1 MRFRMILKYEKLN
14 KDIFSYIEN
23 RIALN
28 RDVMTISREV
38 ISKFPTWIILTN
50 VEASMQLDI
59 AEQLV
64 KQAIYLNAIYK
75 GSVDNTEKK

>member
-1 MRFRMILKYEKLN
+1 MILKYEKLN

-38 ISKFPTWIILTN
+38 ISKFPTWIIFTK
-50 VEASMQLDI
+50 VEPSMQLEI